1 MAEEKET
8 KTVQATADEVNSDN
22 AATKEDSS
30 KDEKDKGFF
39 GRLWEKLFK
48 KKKDKVWYNPKDQK
62 DYDVESYINV
72 RWDDQYKYFED
83 KANKSRDKFNKTQLW
98 IIYLSALSVLILS
111 FNLDTVFKGCKIPF
125 TDVIYNPEVISLT
138 NVLCA
143 IMSAMIMVLTGRD
156 KLFQYSSEWTKK
168 RNAQERLKTEI
179 FKFKNGVE
187 PYAFAAPE
195 IVPAANT
202 QPTKT
207 ETTVETTTSKRSET
221 LLAELSKVLVDF
233 DDSAFRD
240 VYKSIKNEIA
250 HFVSAVDKYAAMSS
264 DKITDKD
271 KLFINRVSN
280 EIEKSLAES
289 SNIFRA
295 IKDEI
300 ADYYADCG
308 AYLPAP
314 VKPKEK
320 KDSRDEILA
329 KNRRLFVARVEAIVA
344 QDVED
349 FVSAKTQNS
358 EPKKADEN
366 KDEKK

>member
-1 MAEEKET
+1 MAEEKDTEN
-8 KTVQATADEVNSDN
+8 VQATAEEVKTDN
-22 AATKEDSS
+22 TATKEDSS
-30 KDEKDKGFF
+30 KDEKEKGFF
-39 GRLWEKLFK
+39 RRLWEKIFK
-48 KKKDKVWYNPKDQK
+48 KKEEKVYYNPKDQK
-62 DYDVESYINV
+62 DYDIDSYINV
-72 RWDDQYKYFED
+72 RWNDQYEYFED
-83 KANKSRDKFNKTQLW
+83 KANKSRDKFNKTQKR
-98 IIYLSALSVLILS
+98 IIILSALSVFVLS
-111 FNLDTVFKGCKIPF
+111 FNLDTVFKDCTIPILN
-125 TDVIYNPEVISLT
+125 VKYNPEVISITNLICAAMSFWIMILT
-138 NVLCA
+138 
-143 IMSAMIMVLTGRD
+143 SFD

-195 IVPAANT
+195 IVPDAK
-202 QPTKT
+202 PEKT
-207 ETTVETTTSKRSET
+207 EPEKKNDATTSKRAET
-221 LLAELSKVLVDF
+221 LLAELSKILVDF
-233 DDSAFRD
+233 NDSAFRD

-250 HFVSAVDKYAAMSS
+250 HFVSAVDNYESMSS

-271 KLFINRVSN
+271 KLFINRVSD

-289 SNIFRA
+289 TNIFRA
-295 IKDEI
+295 VKDEI

-314 VKPKEK
+314 AKPKEK

-329 KNRRLFVARVEAIVA
+329 KNRRLFVARIEAIVA

-358 EPKKADEN
+358 EPKKADE
-366 KDEKK
+366 KEDDKK